1 MSDTKKV
8 GMVSLGCSKNQV
20 DSEIMLSKL
29 NEGGFVLSADPNECD
44 AVIINTCGFIE
55 DAKREAIETILEFCE
70 MKREGQIKAVIVTG
84 CLAERYRDELAA
96 EIPEADVVLGLG
108 KNGDIVKAVTT
119 ALEGGRMVEFGEK
132 TDLPLNGSRIL
143 ANPNYFAYLKLGD
156 GCDNWC
162 TYCAIPSIRGRFRS
176 RTMEDILAE
185 ANNLAKM
192 GVKELNLIAQDVS
205 RYGEDLYGKS
215 RLPELLTELCK
226 IDGIEWI
233 RLLYCYP
240 DRITDELLQVM
251 ASEEKIV
258 KYLDMPLQH
267 ANGRVLKKMNRFG
280 NREVITEL
288 VNRIRKTIP
297 GITLRTTLIAGF
309 PSETPE
315 EFTELCE
322 MVKELKFER
331 LGCFAYSP
339 EEGTPAS
346 RMPDQLDERE
356 KQHRA
361 EIVMTE
367 QYAVAMEVG
376 ERQIG
381 KRMRVLVEGYDAEL
395 NQYYGRSAMDAPDID
410 TKVYFKGSKFTKA
423 GSFVTV
429 KIKKL
434 REYDLLGIQV
444 AE

>member
-1 MSDTKKV
+1 
-8 GMVSLGCSKNQV
+8 
-20 DSEIMLSKL
+20 
-29 NEGGFVLSADPNECD
+29 
-44 AVIINTCGFIE
+44 
-55 DAKREAIETILEFCE
+55 
-70 MKREGQIKAVIVTG
+70 
-84 CLAERYRDELAA
+84 
-96 EIPEADVVLGLG
+96 
-108 KNGDIVKAVTT
+108 
-119 ALEGGRMVEFGEK
+119 
-132 TDLPLNGSRIL
+132 
-143 ANPNYFAYLKLGD
+143 
-156 GCDNWC
+156 
-162 TYCAIPSIRGRFRS
+162 
-176 RTMEDILAE
+176 
-185 ANNLAKM
+185 
-192 GVKELNLIAQDVS
+192 
-205 RYGEDLYGKS
+205 
-215 RLPELLTELCK
+215 
-226 IDGIEWI
+226 
-233 RLLYCYP
+233 
-240 DRITDELLQVM
+240 
-251 ASEEKIV
+251 
-258 KYLDMPLQH
+258 MPLQH

-297 GITLRTTLIAGF
+297 DITLRTTLIAGF

-381 KRMRVLVEGYDAEL
+381 KRMTVLTEGYDPEL

-410 TKVYFKGSKFTKA
+410 TKVYFKGSKYLKA
-423 GSFVTV
+423 GDFVTV

-444 AE
+444 AQ

>member
-1 MSDTKKV
+1 MTNTKKV

-20 DSEIMLSKL
+20 DSEIMLSRL
-29 NEGGFVLSADPNECD
+29 SESGFVLSANPSECD

-70 MKREGQIKAVIVTG
+70 MKRDGQIKAVIVTG

-185 ANNLAKM
+185 ANDLAKM

-226 IDGIEWI
+226 IDGVQWI

-251 ASEEKIV
+251 AREEKIV

-297 GITLRTTLIAGF
+297 DITLRTTIIAGF

-381 KRMRVLVEGYDAEL
+381 KRMKVLVEGYDPEL